1 MDLVE
6 TAFAREART
15 HAPVKPP
22 RRRRVV
28 LWLGVLVV
36 AGTLLFALDELLQP
50 DAFPVEHVRFE
61 GEFKHVQL
69 PELERAVL
77 SHARGNFFT
86 LDLARVETAARAVPW
101 VHRVSVRREWPPA
114 LHVRYTEQRLVA
126 HWGKAAWINS
136 SGEVVELADA
146 RPEGEL
152 PRLDGPAG
160 THAQVLGAY
169 RKWGAL
175 LAPAGLQIRELAL
188 APRRAWT
195 MRVAGVDGGAQ
206 AAPTRTGSEGL
217 TAVARTTAASAG
229 ATDMVLLLG
238 RDELHARVARFAEVY
253 TGSLLPKAVWIRQVD
268 LRYPNG
274 FAVTWKGSQATS

>member
-15 HAPVKPP
+15 HAPVRPP

-28 LWLGVLVV
+28 LWLGALVG
-36 AGTLLFALDELLQP
+36 AGALLFALDELLQP

-69 PELERAVL
+69 PELERVVL
-77 SHARGNFFT
+77 PHARGNFFT
-86 LDLARVETAARAVPW
+86 LDLAKVEAAARAVPW

-114 LHVRYTEQRLVA
+114 LHIRYTEQRLVA
-126 HWGKAAWINS
+126 HWGKTAWINS
-136 SGEVVELADA
+136 SGEVVVLPDA
-146 RPEGEL
+146 RADGEL
-152 PRLDGPAG
+152 PRLDGPDG

-169 RKWGAL
+169 RKWGAV

-206 AAPTRTGSEGL
+206 AAPARPAGDGLAAAAWTRAANTG
-217 TAVARTTAASAG
+217 AA
-229 ATDMVLLLG
+229 DIVLLLG
-238 RDELHARVARFAEVY
+238 RDELQLRVARFAEVY
-253 TGSLLPKAVWIRQVD
+253 TGSLLPRAGWIRQVD

-274 FAVTWKGSQATS
+274 FAVTWKGPQATS